1 MATIHSTLACN
12 LDDNVLLAAL
22 PLFESE
28 KVAAIEWSF
37 DTLYNRRNIPEWFVQ
52 LLEIYSKENRLIGH
66 GVYFSL
72 FLAKWTDQQQQWL
85 NHLEKISRHFHF
97 DHITE
102 HFGFMT
108 GEDFHK
114 GAPMSVAFT
123 NTTLQIGIDRLK
135 RIHHACHRPVGIENL
150 AFAYCIDDVKNH
162 GEFLNALVE
171 PVNGF
176 IILDLHNVFCQVKNF
191 DVSFQ
196 EILKMYPLERVREI
210 HISGGSWDTSDIIP
224 IKKIRRD
231 THDDAVPE
239 EVFDF
244 LKIALTKCINVKY
257 VVMEQLGNGLE
268 NEESRM
274 QFQSDFL
281 EMDRIVQDA
290 NERGRDEPTNNF
302 MPLHALEIMPP
313 VEDLNLYAQQMQL
326 SEILESSSDYDTVID
341 LLQKSSLSNTEWNIE
356 KWDKSMIETAVKIAR
371 KWKEGFAT
379 SPSQSF

>member
-1 MATIHSTLACN
+1 MAQIHSTLACN

-28 KVAAIEWSF
+28 NVAAIEWSF
-37 DTLYNRRNIPEWFVQ
+37 DTLYNRRNIPDWFVQ
-52 LLEIYSKENRLIGH
+52 LLEIYSREKRLIGH

-123 NTTLQIGIDRLK
+123 QSALEIGIDRLK
-135 RIHHACHRPVGIENL
+135 RIHLACNRPVGIENL
-150 AFAYCIDDVKNH
+150 AFAYSIDDVKNH
-162 GEFLNALVE
+162 GDFLRALVE

-191 DVSFQ
+191 EVSFQ
-196 EILKMYPLERVREI
+196 EILEMYPLDRVREV
-210 HISGGSWDTSDIIP
+210 HISGGSWDTSEIIP
-224 IKKIRRD
+224 SKQIRRD

-244 LKIALTKCINVKY
+244 LKTALTKCINVKY

-268 NEESRM
+268 TEESRFR
-274 QFQSDFL
+274 FQNDFF
-281 EMDRIVQDA
+281 EMDRIVQEA
-290 NERGRDEPTNNF
+290 NTKNRNEPTNDF
-302 MPLHALEIMPP
+302 MPLKPLELTTP
-313 VEDLNLYAQQMQL
+313 VEDANLYAQQMQL
-326 SEILESSSDYDTVID
+326 SEILENSSDYNTAID
-341 LLQKSSLSNTEWNIE
+341 LLQKSSLSNTDWNIE
-356 KWDKSMIETAVKIAR
+356 KWDGSMIETAVKIAR
-371 KWKEGFAT
+371 KWKEGFVT
-379 SPSQSF
+379 FPSQSS